1 MSHTNTEDDIEDSS
15 APLIEHLAEL
25 RTRLIRSVLAFIV
38 GIVVAFTV
46 AEPILE
52 FLLQPIEQ
60 TLRELG
66 DPSPTLQYTSPQE
79 YLFTLFRISMVFGFM
94 LSFPVIAVQMWRFV
108 APGLYRTEKS
118 AFLPFLIA
126 SPVMFLLGAAFA
138 HFVVTP
144 LAMAFFLGFADVSSI
159 FADLL
164 NSTVDQLPGTAMLPP
179 DTAVVPETANGV
191 RITFFGKVNE
201 SLDIT
206 LKFIIAF
213 GLCFQLPVLL
223 TLMGKA
229 GLVSAAGLGAVRKYA
244 MVGILVLAAL
254 VTPPDVI
261 TQAILFVVVY
271 GLYEISIFLVGRV
284 EKKREAKLRAEGLWF
299 EDDEAEAD
307 AGLADEEEE
316 YDDPLL
322 AEFDD
327 EDDNNDDD
335 PGAVNKS

>member
-1 MSHTNTEDDIEDSS
+1 MADTPEMDDST

-25 RTRLIRSVLAFIV
+25 RTRLIRSVIAFLV
-38 GIVVAFTV
+38 GIVLAFAV
-46 AEPILE
+46 AEPILQ
-52 FLLQPIEQ
+52 FLLGPIEE

-66 DPSPTLQYTSPQE
+66 DPSPTMQYTSPQE
-79 YLFTLFRISMVFGFM
+79 YLFTLFRISMVFGFA
-94 LSFPVIAVQMWRFV
+94 LAFPVIGFQMWRFV
-108 APGLYRTEKS
+108 APGLYRQEKS

-126 SPVMFLLGAAFA
+126 SPLMFLLGASFA

-144 LAMAFFLGFADVSSI
+144 LAMAFFLGFADVPSI
-159 FADLL
+159 IAGLMNGFVSPEAVPDVDLP
-164 NSTVDQLPGTAMLPP
+164 VGA
-179 DTAVVPETANGV
+179 ETGEGI

-229 GLVSAAGLGAVRKYA
+229 GLVSAEGLANVRKYA

-261 TQAILFVVVY
+261 TQGILFTVVY
-271 GLYEISIFLVGRV
+271 GLYEMSIFLVAHV
-284 EKKREAKLRAEGLWF
+284 EKKREARLRAEG
-299 EDDEAEAD
+299 
-307 AGLADEEEE
+307 
-316 YDDPLL
+316 YY
-322 AEFDD
+322 DD
-327 EDDNNDDD
+327 EDEDLSEEDL
-335 PGAVNKS
+335 K